1 VAWARPILIG
11 TPFLGKSISIL
22 KDTCQ
27 RADSHS
33 VHWTL
38 SQLSPY
44 ASSLSFWRKLSVF
57 NSLIR
62 ISIALQC
69 GIRIAPS
76 GLRKENLLEGNH
88 MRRLLP
94 CLSTIILVVLPL
106 ITDVASAS
114 DQTKDDDRL
123 RNCGTVLKEI
133 LDVPDNI
140 PQDLL
145 DKADCVVVF
154 PSVLKAAF
162 IVGGSYGRGAMSCR
176 RGEDFRG
183 PWGAP
188 TMMALEGG
196 SFGFQ
201 IGGQA
206 TDFVLLVM
214 NESGARGILASK
226 VKLGGDASVAA
237 GPVGR
242 DASADTDATLRSEIL
257 SYSRARGLFA
267 GVSLEG
273 STIRPDNGD
282 NRRVYGRK
290 IPARE
295 IVLSGTV
302 AVPPAAEQMTSTLDA
317 RTPKHRP

>member
-1 VAWARPILIG
+1 M
-11 TPFLGKSISIL
+11 
-22 KDTCQ
+22 
-27 RADSHS
+27 
-33 VHWTL
+33 
-38 SQLSPY
+38 
-44 ASSLSFWRKLSVF
+44 RKMVS
-57 NSLIR
+57 
-62 ISIALQC
+62 
-69 GIRIAPS
+69 
-76 GLRKENLLEGNH
+76 
-88 MRRLLP
+88 
-94 CLSTIILVVLPL
+94 CLSSIILGFLPL
-106 ITDVASAS
+106 LAGVASAS
-114 DQTKDDDRL
+114 DQIKDDERL
-123 RNCGTVLKEI
+123 RNSGTVLQEI
-133 LDVPDNI
+133 LEVPDNI

-162 IVGGSYGRGAMSCR
+162 IIGGSYGRGAMSCR
-176 RGEDFRG
+176 KGENFKG
-183 PWGAP
+183 SWGAP

-201 IGGQA
+201 IGGEA

-214 NESGARGILASK
+214 NERGASGILGSK

-242 DASADTDATLRSEIL
+242 DASADTDATLRAEIL

-290 IPARE
+290 IPARD
-295 IVLSGTV
+295 IVLAGAV
-302 AVPPAAEQMTSTLDA
+302 AAPPAAEQLISTLDA
-317 RTPKHRP
+317 KTPKHRP

>member
-1 VAWARPILIG
+1 MLA
-11 TPFLGKSISIL
+11 
-22 KDTCQ
+22 
-27 RADSHS
+27 
-33 VHWTL
+33 
-38 SQLSPY
+38 LSPGDHKN
-44 ASSLSFWRKLSVF
+44 ATLAEFQKTT
-57 NSLIR
+57 
-62 ISIALQC
+62 
-69 GIRIAPS
+69 G
-76 GLRKENLLEGNH
+76 GNH
-88 MRRLLP
+88 MRKLLP
-94 CLSTIILVVLPL
+94 CLSSILLAVLPFFAE
-106 ITDVASAS
+106 VASAS

-176 RGEDFRG
+176 KGENFKG

-188 TMMALEGG
+188 AMMALEGG

-214 NESGARGILASK
+214 NESGASGILSSK
-226 VKLGGDASVAA
+226 VKLGADASVAA

-242 DASADTDATLRSEIL
+242 DASADTDVTLRAEIL

-267 GVSLEG
+267 GISLEG

-290 IPARE
+290 IPARS
-295 IVLSGTV
+295 IVLSGAV
-302 AVPPAAEQMTSTLDA
+302 AVPPAAEQLISTLDA
-317 RTPKHRP
+317 KTPKHRP

>member
-1 VAWARPILIG
+1 M
-11 TPFLGKSISIL
+11 
-22 KDTCQ
+22 
-27 RADSHS
+27 
-33 VHWTL
+33 
-38 SQLSPY
+38 
-44 ASSLSFWRKLSVF
+44 RK
-57 NSLIR
+57 
-62 ISIALQC
+62 
-69 GIRIAPS
+69 
-76 GLRKENLLEGNH
+76 
-88 MRRLLP
+88 LLP
-94 CLSTIILVVLPL
+94 CLSTIILAVLPL

-114 DQTKDDDRL
+114 GQNKDDDRL
-123 RNCGTVLKEI
+123 RNSGTVLKEI

-176 RGEDFRG
+176 KGEDFRG

-201 IGGQA
+201 IGGEA

-214 NESGARGILASK
+214 NERGARGVLASK

-295 IVLSGTV
+295 IVLSGTI
-302 AVPPAAEQMTSTLDA
+302 AVPPAAEQLISTLDT

>member
-1 VAWARPILIG
+1 M
-11 TPFLGKSISIL
+11 LGRFHKL
-22 KDTCQ
+22 LEENQ
-27 RADSHS
+27 M
-33 VHWTL
+33 
-38 SQLSPY
+38 
-44 ASSLSFWRKLSVF
+44 RKLLTF
-57 NSLIR
+57 T
-62 ISIALQC
+62 
-69 GIRIAPS
+69 
-76 GLRKENLLEGNH
+76 
-88 MRRLLP
+88 
-94 CLSTIILVVLPL
+94 STILFAVLPL
-106 ITDVASAS
+106 LAGVGKAT
-114 DQTKDDDRL
+114 DQTKDDERL
-123 RNCGTVLKEI
+123 KNSGTVLKEI
-133 LDVPDNI
+133 LDVPDSI
-140 PQDLL
+140 PQELL

-176 RGEDFRG
+176 QGQDFRG

-201 IGGQA
+201 IGGEA

-214 NESGARGILASK
+214 NEGGARGILSSK
-226 VKLGGDASVAA
+226 VKLGADASVAA

-242 DASADTDATLRSEIL
+242 DSTAESDVTLRAEIL

-282 NRRVYGRK
+282 NRRVYGRN
-290 IPARE
+290 IPARD

-302 AVPPAAEQMTSTLDA
+302 AVPPAAEQMVSTLNA
-317 RTPKHRP
+317 KTPRHRQ

>member
-1 VAWARPILIG
+1 MKKL
-11 TPFLGKSISIL
+11 TKYLMSIL
-22 KDTCQ
+22 FVALPVLSSPALAADHEKD
-27 RADSHS
+27 
-33 VHWTL
+33 
-38 SQLSPY
+38 
-44 ASSLSFWRKLSVF
+44 
-57 NSLIR
+57 
-62 ISIALQC
+62 
-69 GIRIAPS
+69 
-76 GLRKENLLEGNH
+76 E
-88 MRRLLP
+88 
-94 CLSTIILVVLPL
+94 
-106 ITDVASAS
+106 
-114 DQTKDDDRL
+114 DRL
-123 RNCGTVLKEI
+123 KNSGIVLKEI
-133 LDVPDNI
+133 LDVPDDI

-214 NESGARGILASK
+214 NDRGARGILASK

-242 DASADTDATLRSEIL
+242 NASADTDATLRAEIL

-282 NRRVYGRK
+282 NQRIYGKK

-302 AVPPAAEQMTSTLDA
+302 AVPPTAEQLIATLDA
-317 RTPKHRP
+317 KTPKHRP